1 MRQSHVKTV
10 AEVEE
15 EEVIAGAA
23 AGLAVTVVEAA
34 GAAAVTAGAAVGAT
48 KAEVE
53 VTKAEETATN
63 RTHAARFLTTK
74 PVLRYPCIDV
84 CFATSRTRGVIVL
97 SMSAL

>member
-1 MRQSHVKTV
+1 MKTV
-10 AEVEE
+10 EVAAGED
-15 EEVIAGAA
+15 VIAGAA
-23 AGLAVTVVEAA
+23 AGVAVTAVEAA

-63 RTHAARFLTTK
+63 RTHVARSLTTK

-84 CFATSRTRGVIVL
+84 CFVTSRTRGVIVL